1 MKRSIMLLT
10 VGLMAGCASDATK
23 PAADAA
29 KPVDTVATPAPTVAY
44 PSHEGEPTG
53 LYFESRKDG
62 KTYVTAYVITANLIR
77 DGQIPPYMVEKA
89 GFSPDGEAVV
99 FEDDGKGLEKRLE
112 KDYLAQ
118 HKK

>member
-1 MKRSIMLLT
+1 MKRSVILLA
-10 VGLMAGCASDATK
+10 VGLMAGCAAEQGATPK
-23 PAADAA
+23 PADAVTTA
-29 KPVDTVATPAPTVAY
+29 APAVAY

-77 DGQIPPYMVEKA
+77 DGQVPPYMVEKPA
-89 GFSPDGEAVV
+89 FSPDGEAVV